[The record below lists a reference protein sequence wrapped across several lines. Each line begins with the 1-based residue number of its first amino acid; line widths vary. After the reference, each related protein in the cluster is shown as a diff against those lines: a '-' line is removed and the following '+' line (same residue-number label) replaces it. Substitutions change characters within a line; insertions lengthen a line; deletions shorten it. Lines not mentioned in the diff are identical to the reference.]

1 MTNNDKNSTKSLFL
15 YTALIFVVALLLI
28 LIAFFGD
35 SNLQRNI
42 THDEPLETPVQTS
55 FPNKISERAAELS
68 EENMRL
74 TGENKELKEENSAL
88 KSELETYKKLFSAKE
103 QKEAGNIEEAT
114 RILEEI
120 NYESLDKGQQ
130 EMYNNIQ
137 G

>member
-1 MTNNDKNSTKSLFL
+1 MTNKDKNSTKSLFL

-28 LIAFFGD
+28 LISFFGD
-35 SNLQRNI
+35 SNLQRSI
-42 THDEPLETPVQTS
+42 THTEPTQTPAASQY
-55 FPNKISERAAELS
+55 PNKISERAAELS

-74 TGENKELKEENSAL
+74 MGENKTLKEENTTL

-120 NYESLDKGQQ
+120 SYESLDNGQQ
-130 EMYNNIQ
+130 AMYNEIQ
-137 G
+137 S